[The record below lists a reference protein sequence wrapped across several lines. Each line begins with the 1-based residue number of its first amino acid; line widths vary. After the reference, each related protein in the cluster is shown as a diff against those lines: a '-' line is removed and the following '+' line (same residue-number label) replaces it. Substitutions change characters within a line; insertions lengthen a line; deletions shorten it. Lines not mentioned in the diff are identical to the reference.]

1 VGEQIIIDQE
11 GKQEAVLQFYEN
23 LLGTAEVRDH
33 TIDLEALGLQWHDLS
48 VLEEPFSEEVWT
60 TVKNMPLDQA
70 PGPDGFTGRF
80 YKTCW
85 NIIKDD
91 IMLALSVIQQ
101 GHVAHF
107 RLLNTA
113 FITLLPKKPDATLV
127 KDFRP
132 ISLIHSL
139 AKLVTKIMA
148 NRLAPLLSNLVPP
161 NQSAFVRGRSI
172 HDNFLFVQQMV
183 KALHSKKEAHIILKL
198 DISKAFDSVSWSF
211 LIEVLKHLGFGQKW
225 CNLLCLVLSTSSTRI
240 LVNGVPGD
248 VIYHHRGLRQGGP
261 LSPMLFI
268 LIMDVLNSLIRFAIQ
283 QQFLQ
288 PLAVQ

>member
-1 VGEQIIIDQE
+1 
-11 GKQEAVLQFYEN
+11 
-23 LLGTAEVRDH
+23 
-33 TIDLEALGLQWHDLS
+33 
-48 VLEEPFSEEVWT
+48 
-60 TVKNMPLDQA
+60 
-70 PGPDGFTGRF
+70 
-80 YKTCW
+80 
-85 NIIKDD
+85 
-91 IMLALSVIQQ
+91 
-101 GHVAHF
+101 
-107 RLLNTA
+107 
-113 FITLLPKKPDATLV
+113 LV

-183 KALHSKKEAHIILKL
+183 RALHSKKEAHILLKL

-248 VIYHHRGLRQGGP
+248 VIYHHRGLRQGDP

-268 LIMDVLNSLIRFAIQ
+268 LVMDVMNSLIRFAIQ
-283 QQFLQ
+283 QQLLQ
-288 PLAVQ
+288 PLAVQQVAHRASYADDAVIFLRPTSNDLRVMKFLLDLFGQASGLQPICLKALLLQFTAPRRTCSTRQF